1 MKKIEILSPAGTMES
16 FYAALLGGCDAVYL
30 SGYQFGARSYA
41 GNFSME
47 ELKEA
52 IEIAHLYQVKVYVT
66 VNTMIY
72 EREVENLIHYID
84 ELVTYHPDALI
95 IEDIGMFD
103 LIHQRYPQLELHA
116 STQMHLHN
124 QSGVEFAKKIGLKRA
139 VIARE
144 TPIEEIKKI
153 REQVD
158 LPIEVFCHGAL
169 CISYSGQCLM
179 SSLIG
184 GRSGNRGT
192 CTQCCRLDY
201 TLCNEQKEP
210 LEHGYLLSTKDLNT
224 LNHVGE
230 LIEAGVDSI
239 KIEGR
244 MKRPEYVYY
253 VTRLYRKAVDAY
265 YQHRKLEITE
275 EEIKQLKKLFNRGF
289 TKGFLF
295 HENMKQF
302 INSYRPNHMGTFVGT
317 VVSVKNKNIQIQLV
331 DSVSIHDGLRI
342 LDKKDVGVVLN
353 EFTCH
358 KERVKK
364 SKKGDIISLTIH
376 TTVTPGCKVVKTT
389 DYEQINQIRNI
400 LKETKRTVPIQGE
413 MICQIGKPL
422 ELKVRDQSHTI
433 VLQSEKVLEPAQK
446 RPVTKDKIKEKLMK
460 LNDTVYYFKQ
470 LTIQGEEGFIPIST
484 LNELRRTMVIKLNQL
499 RLKREDFIPQAY
511 QRIIK
516 KEPVISYHTALVHT
530 EQQYQMVSKRVQYIY
545 AESPLYEKIK
555 QDKRVILKLPNVMKT
570 YPVTDQPVLISEY
583 GSFMH
588 YKNIMTDYNF
598 NVVNSYAVRFLESL
612 GVKRVTLSLECSKE
626 QIEELYDAYLNRYQ
640 EQPSLEIIT
649 KTTPIAMTLK
659 YPLLQKY
666 HLKKGYLKRNHD
678 YFPVVQKENDTE
690 IYFCKPI
697 QKKLPIK
704 KQISVR
710 VEYFDEGA
718 VTK

>member
-1 MKKIEILSPAGTMES
+1 MNKIEILSPAGTMES

-47 ELKEA
+47 ELKEV

-84 ELVTYHPDALI
+84 ELVTYHPDAFI

-103 LIHQRYPQLELHA
+103 LIHQRYPKLELHA

-139 VIARE
+139 VVARE

-201 TLCNEQKEP
+201 TLCNEKKEP
-210 LEHGYLLSTKDLNT
+210 LEHGYMLSTKDLNT
-224 LNHVGE
+224 LDYIKE
-230 LIEAGVDSI
+230 LIEAGIDSI

-253 VTRLYRKAVDAY
+253 VTRMYRKVVDAY
-265 YQHRKLEITE
+265 YQNQPIEITE
-275 EEIKQLKKLFNRGF
+275 EEIEQLKKLFNRGF

-295 HENMKQF
+295 HENMRCF
-302 INSYRPNHMGTFVGT
+302 INAYRPNHMGIPVGK
-317 VVSVKNKNIQIQLV
+317 VISVQNKKIQIQLT

-342 LDKKDVGVVLN
+342 LDKNDVGVVLN

-358 KERVKK
+358 NKRVKK
-364 SKKGDIISLTIH
+364 ARKGDIISLTIH
-376 TTVTPGCKVVKTT
+376 DIVTPGCKVVKTT
-389 DYEQINQIRNI
+389 DYEQMHQIHKI
-400 LKETKRTVPIQGE
+400 LKETKRIVPIQGE
-413 MICQIGKPL
+413 VICKVGKPL
-422 ELKVRDQSHTI
+422 ELKVTDQSHTI
-433 VLQSEKVLEPAQK
+433 VIHTEKVLETAKKQ
-446 RPVTKDKIKEKLMK
+446 PVTKEEIKEKLMK
-460 LNDTVYYFKQ
+460 LNDTVYRFEK
-470 LTIQGEEGFIPIST
+470 LIIHGEEGFIALCT
-484 LNELRRTMVIKLNQL
+484 LNELRRSMVIKLNQL
-499 RLKREDFIPQAY
+499 RLKREDYIPQTY
-511 QRIIK
+511 QRIFK
-516 KEPVISYHTALVHT
+516 KETTISYHTALIQK
-530 EQQYQMVSKRVQYIY
+530 EDQYQLLPNKIQVIY
-545 AESPLYEKIK
+545 VEKDLYEKLK
-555 QDKRVILKLPNVMKT
+555 QDQKVVLKLPNIMKE
-570 YPVTDQPVLISEY
+570 YPKINKPVLVSEY
-583 GSFMH
+583 GSLMH
-588 YKNIMTDYNF
+588 YQNIMTDYTF
-598 NVVNSYAVRFLESL
+598 NVANSYAVRFLESL

-626 QIEELYDAYLNRYQ
+626 QIEELYDAYVARYQ
-640 EQPSLEIIT
+640 DIPSIEVIEQ
-649 KTTPIAMTLK
+649 TTPIVMTLK
-659 YPLLQKY
+659 YPLLQK
-666 HLKKGYLKRNHD
+666 HQIKKGYLTRHNH
-678 YFPVVQKENDTE
+678 YFPVIQKDNYTE
-690 IYFCKPI
+690 IYFY
-697 QKKLPIK
+697 
-704 KQISVR
+704 KQITKQIPKKEKISIR
-710 VEYFDEGA
+710 VEYF
-718 VTK
+718 K

>member
-1 MKKIEILSPAGTMES
+1 MNKIEILSPAGTMES

-47 ELKEA
+47 ELKEV

-84 ELVTYHPDALI
+84 ELVTYHPDAFI

-103 LIHQRYPQLELHA
+103 LIHQRYPKLELHA

-201 TLCNEQKEP
+201 TLCNEKKEP
-210 LEHGYLLSTKDLNT
+210 LEHGYMLSTKDLNT
-224 LNHVGE
+224 LDYIKE
-230 LIEAGVDSI
+230 LIESGIDSI

-253 VTRLYRKAVDAY
+253 VTRMYRKVVDAY
-265 YQHRKLEITE
+265 YQNQPIEITE
-275 EEIKQLKKLFNRGF
+275 EEIEQLKKLFNRGF

-295 HENMKQF
+295 HENMRCF
-302 INSYRPNHMGTFVGT
+302 INAYRPNHMGIPVGK
-317 VVSVKNKNIQIQLV
+317 VISVQNKKIQIQLT

-342 LDKKDVGVVLN
+342 LDKNDVGVVLN

-358 KERVKK
+358 NKRVKK
-364 SKKGDIISLTIH
+364 ARKGDIISLTIH
-376 TTVTPGCKVVKTT
+376 DIVTPGCKVVKTT
-389 DYEQINQIRNI
+389 DYEQMHQIHKI
-400 LKETKRTVPIQGE
+400 LKETKRIVPIQGE
-413 MICQIGKPL
+413 VICKVGKPL
-422 ELKVRDQSHTI
+422 ELKVTDQSHTI
-433 VLQSEKVLEPAQK
+433 VIHTEKVLETAKKQ
-446 RPVTKDKIKEKLMK
+446 PVTKEEIKEKLMK
-460 LNDTVYYFKQ
+460 LNDTVYRFEK
-470 LTIQGEEGFIPIST
+470 LIIHGEEGFIPLST
-484 LNELRRTMVIKLNQL
+484 LNELRRRMVIKLNQL
-499 RLKREDFIPQAY
+499 RLKREDYIPQTY
-511 QRIIK
+511 QRIFK
-516 KEPVISYHTALVHT
+516 KETTISYHTALIQK
-530 EQQYQMVSKRVQYIY
+530 EDQYQLLPNKIQVIY
-545 AESPLYEKIK
+545 VEKDLYEKLK
-555 QDKRVILKLPNVMKT
+555 QDQKVVLKLPNIMKE
-570 YPVTDQPVLISEY
+570 YPKINKPVLVSEY
-583 GSFMH
+583 GSLMH
-588 YKNIMTDYNF
+588 YQNIMTDYTF
-598 NVVNSYAVRFLESL
+598 NVANSYAVRFLESL

-626 QIEELYDAYLNRYQ
+626 QIEELYDAYVARYQ
-640 EQPSLEIIT
+640 DIPSIEVIEQ
-649 KTTPIAMTLK
+649 TTPIVMTLK

-666 HLKKGYLKRNHD
+666 QIKKGYLTRHNH
-678 YFPVVQKENDTE
+678 YFPVIQKDNYTE
-690 IYFCKPI
+690 IYFY
-697 QKKLPIK
+697 
-704 KQISVR
+704 KQITKQIPKKEKISIR
-710 VEYFDEGA
+710 VEYF
-718 VTK
+718 K

>member
-1 MKKIEILSPAGTMES
+1 MNKIEILSPAGTMES

-47 ELKEA
+47 ELKEV

-84 ELVTYHPDALI
+84 ELVTYHPDAFI

-103 LIHQRYPQLELHA
+103 LIHQRYPKLELHA

-201 TLCNEQKEP
+201 TLCNEKKEP
-210 LEHGYLLSTKDLNT
+210 LEHGYMLSTKDLNT
-224 LNHVGE
+224 LDYIKE
-230 LIEAGVDSI
+230 LIEAGIDSI

-253 VTRLYRKAVDAY
+253 VTRMYRKVVDAY
-265 YQHRKLEITE
+265 YQNQPIEITE
-275 EEIKQLKKLFNRGF
+275 EEIEQLKKLFNRGF

-295 HENMKQF
+295 HENMRCF
-302 INSYRPNHMGTFVGT
+302 INAYRPNHMGIPVGK
-317 VVSVKNKNIQIQLV
+317 VISVQNKKIQIQLT

-342 LDKKDVGVVLN
+342 LDKNDVGVVLN

-358 KERVKK
+358 NKRVKK
-364 SKKGDIISLTIH
+364 ARKGDIISLTIH
-376 TTVTPGCKVVKTT
+376 DIVTPGCKVVKTT
-389 DYEQINQIRNI
+389 DYEQMHQIHKI
-400 LKETKRTVPIQGE
+400 LKETKRIVPIQGE
-413 MICQIGKPL
+413 VICKVGKPL
-422 ELKVRDQSHTI
+422 ELKVTDQSHTI
-433 VLQSEKVLEPAQK
+433 VIHTEKVLETAKKQ
-446 RPVTKDKIKEKLMK
+446 PVTKEEIKEKLMK
-460 LNDTVYYFKQ
+460 LNDTVYRFEK
-470 LTIQGEEGFIPIST
+470 LIIHGEEGFIPLST
-484 LNELRRTMVIKLNQL
+484 LNELRRSMVIKLNQL
-499 RLKREDFIPQAY
+499 RLKREDYIPQTY
-511 QRIIK
+511 QRIFK
-516 KEPVISYHTALVHT
+516 KETTISYHTALIQK
-530 EQQYQMVSKRVQYIY
+530 EDQYQLLPNKIQVIY
-545 AESPLYEKIK
+545 VEKDLYEKLK
-555 QDKRVILKLPNVMKT
+555 QDQKVVLKLPNIMKE
-570 YPVTDQPVLISEY
+570 YPKINKPVLVSEY
-583 GSFMH
+583 GSLMH
-588 YKNIMTDYNF
+588 YQNIMTDYTF
-598 NVVNSYAVRFLESL
+598 NVANSYAVRFLESL

-626 QIEELYDAYLNRYQ
+626 QIEELYDAYVARYQ
-640 EQPSLEIIT
+640 DIPSIEVIEQ
-649 KTTPIAMTLK
+649 TTPIVMTLK

-666 HLKKGYLKRNHD
+666 QIKKGYLTRHNH
-678 YFPVVQKENDTE
+678 YFPVIQKDNYTE
-690 IYFCKPI
+690 IYFY
-697 QKKLPIK
+697 
-704 KQISVR
+704 KQITKQIPKKEKISIR
-710 VEYFDEGA
+710 VEYF
-718 VTK
+718 K

>member
-1 MKKIEILSPAGTMES
+1 MNKIEILSPAGTMES
-16 FYAALLGGCDAVYL
+16 FYAAILGGCDAIYL

-72 EREVENLIHYID
+72 EREVETLIHYID
-84 ELVTYHPDALI
+84 ELVTFHPDALI

-124 QSGVEFAKKIGLKRA
+124 QAGVEFAKKIGMKRA

-153 REQVD
+153 RQQVD
-158 LPIEVFCHGAL
+158 MPIEVFCHGAL

-201 TLCNEQKEP
+201 TLCNSQKEA
-210 LEHGYLLSTKDLNT
+210 LEEGYLLSTKDLNT
-224 LNHVGE
+224 LDYVGQF
-230 LIEAGVDSI
+230 IDAGVDSI

-244 MKRPEYVYY
+244 MKRTEYVYY
-253 VTRLYRKAVDAY
+253 VTYLYRKAVDAY
-265 YQHRKLEITE
+265 YQKKPFHITE
-275 EEIKQLKKLFNRGF
+275 QEIKQLKTLFNRGF

-302 INSYRPNHMGTFVGT
+302 INTYRPNHMGIPVGT
-317 VVSVKNKNIQIQLV
+317 VTSANNKKIQIQLT

-353 EFTCH
+353 EFTCK

-364 SKKGDIISLTIH
+364 AYKGDIITLTIH
-376 TTVTPGCKVVKTT
+376 IPVTVGCKVVKTT
-389 DYEQINQIRNI
+389 DNEQIQNIRKI
-400 LKETKRTVPIQGE
+400 LKETKRIVPIQGE
-413 MICQIGKPL
+413 VICQIGKPITL
-422 ELKVRDQSHTI
+422 RVTDQMNQIT
-433 VLQSEKVLEPAQK
+433 LQTEQVLEQAQK
-446 RPVTKDKIKEKLMK
+446 RPVTKLDIKEKLMK
-460 LNDTVYYFKQ
+460 LNDTIYQFEN
-470 LTIQGEEGFIPIST
+470 LNITGEEGFIPLST
-484 LNELRRTMVIKLNQL
+484 LNELRRTMVEKLNQL
-499 RLKREDFIPQAY
+499 RLQREDFTPQPY
-511 QRIIK
+511 QRDVK
-516 KEPVISYHTALVHT
+516 KEPVVVHHTALVYT
-530 EQQYQMVSKRVQYIY
+530 EQQYQSLPRHIQEIY
-545 AESPLYEKIK
+545 AEEELYEKIK
-555 QDKRVILKLPNVMKT
+555 QDDRVILKLSNVMRQ
-570 YPVTDQPVLISEY
+570 YPTVNRPVLVCEY
-583 GSFMH
+583 GSLMH
-588 YKNIMTDYNF
+588 YQNIIANYNL

-626 QIEELYDAYLNRYQ
+626 QIEELYDAYQNRYQ
-640 EQPSLEIIT
+640 DIPSIEVII
-649 KTTPIAMTLK
+649 KTIPVVMSLK
-659 YPLLQKY
+659 YPLLHKY
-666 HLKKGYLKRNHD
+666 HLKKAYLKRGKD
-678 YFPVVQKENDTE
+678 YFPVIQKEHQTD
-690 IYFCKPI
+690 IYFSREI
-697 QKKLPIK
+697 QNQVPDGKK
-704 KQISVR
+704 ISVR
-710 VEYFDEGA
+710 IEYVEEA
-718 VTK
+718 LHS

>member
-1 MKKIEILSPAGTMES
+1 MNKIEILSPAGTMES

-47 ELKEA
+47 ELKEV

-84 ELVTYHPDALI
+84 ELVTYHPDAFI

-103 LIHQRYPQLELHA
+103 LIHQRYPKLELHA

-201 TLCNEQKEP
+201 TLCNEKKEP
-210 LEHGYLLSTKDLNT
+210 LEHGYLLSAKDLNT
-224 LNHVGE
+224 LDYIKE
-230 LIEAGVDSI
+230 LIEAGIDSI

-253 VTRLYRKAVDAY
+253 VTRMYRKVVDAY
-265 YQHRKLEITE
+265 YQNQPIEITE
-275 EEIKQLKKLFNRGF
+275 EEIEQLKKLFNRGF

-295 HENMKQF
+295 HENMRCF
-302 INSYRPNHMGTFVGT
+302 INSYRPNHMGIPVGKII
-317 VVSVKNKNIQIQLV
+317 SVQNKKIQIQLT

-342 LDKKDVGVVLN
+342 LDKNDVGVVLN

-358 KERVKK
+358 NQRVKK
-364 SKKGDIISLTIH
+364 AIKGDIISLTIH
-376 TTVTPGCKVVKTT
+376 DTVTPGCKVVKTT
-389 DYEQINQIRNI
+389 DYEQMHQIHKI
-400 LKETKRTVPIQGE
+400 LKETKRIVPIQGE
-413 MICQIGKPL
+413 VICKVGKPL
-422 ELKVRDQSHTI
+422 ELKVTDQSHTI
-433 VLQSEKVLEPAQK
+433 VIHTEKVLEAAK
-446 RPVTKDKIKEKLMK
+446 KHPVTKEEIKEKLMK
-460 LNDTVYYFKQ
+460 LNDTVYRFEK
-470 LTIQGEEGFIPIST
+470 LIIHGEEGFIPLST
-484 LNELRRTMVIKLNQL
+484 LNELRRSMVIKLNQL
-499 RLKREDFIPQAY
+499 RLKREDYIPQTY
-511 QRIIK
+511 QRIFK
-516 KEPVISYHTALVHT
+516 KETTISYHTALIRK
-530 EQQYQMVSKRVQYIY
+530 EDQYQLLSNKIQVIY
-545 AESPLYEKIK
+545 VEKDLYEKLK
-555 QDKRVILKLPNVMKT
+555 QDQKVVLKLPNIMKE
-570 YPVTDQPVLISEY
+570 YPKINKPVLVSEY
-583 GSFMH
+583 GSLMH
-588 YKNIMTDYNF
+588 YQNIMTDYTF
-598 NVVNSYAVRFLESL
+598 NVANSYAVRFLESL

-626 QIEELYDAYLNRYQ
+626 QIEELYDAYVARYQ
-640 EQPSLEIIT
+640 DIPSIEVIEQ
-649 KTTPIAMTLK
+649 TTPIVMTLK
-659 YPLLQKY
+659 YPLLQK
-666 HLKKGYLKRNHD
+666 HQIKKGYLIRHNH
-678 YFPVVQKENDTE
+678 YFPVIQKDNYTE
-690 IYFCKPI
+690 IYFY
-697 QKKLPIK
+697 
-704 KQISVR
+704 KQITKQIPKKEKISIR
-710 VEYFDEGA
+710 VEYF
-718 VTK
+718 K

>member
-16 FYAALLGGCDAVYL
+16 FYAALLGGCDAIYL

-210 LEHGYLLSTKDLNT
+210 LEQGYLLSTKDLNT
-224 LNHVGE
+224 LDHVGE

-265 YQHRKLEITE
+265 YQHKKLEITE

-364 SKKGDIISLTIH
+364 AKKGDIISLTIH

-433 VLQSEKVLEPAQK
+433 VLQSEKVLESAQK
-446 RPVTKDKIKEKLMK
+446 RPVTKDEIKEKLMK

-499 RLKREDFIPQAY
+499 RLKREDFIPQTY

-516 KEPVISYHTALVHT
+516 KEPVISYHTALVRT
-530 EQQYQMVSKRVQYIY
+530 EQQYQMVSKRVHYIY

-570 YPVTDQPVLISEY
+570 YPVTDQLVLISEY

-710 VEYFDEGA
+710 VEYLDE
-718 VTK
+718 VLN

>member
-1 MKKIEILSPAGTMES
+1 MKQIEILSPAGTMES

-66 VNTMIY
+66 VNTMVY

-103 LIHQRYPQLELHA
+103 LIHQRYPKLELHA

-201 TLCNEQKEP
+201 TICNENKEP
-210 LEHGYLLSTKDLNT
+210 LDHGYLLSTKDLNT
-224 LNHVGE
+224 LDYVKE

-253 VTRLYRKAVDAY
+253 VTYLYRKAVDAY
-265 YQHRKLEITE
+265 DQHKKIEIID

-302 INSYRPNHMGTFVGT
+302 INSYRPNHMGIPVGK
-317 VVSVKNKNIQIQLV
+317 VISVQNKKIQIQLT

-358 KERVKK
+358 NKRVKK
-364 SKKGDIISLTIH
+364 ATKGDIISLTIH
-376 TTVTPGCKVVKTT
+376 DTVTPGCQVVKTT
-389 DYEQINQIRNI
+389 DDEQICKIRKI
-400 LKETKRTVPIQGE
+400 LKETKRVVPIQGE
-413 MICQIGKPL
+413 VICQIGKPL
-422 ELKVRDQSHTI
+422 ELKVTDQSHTL
-433 VLQSEKVLEPAQK
+433 VVHTEKILEPAQK
-446 RPVTKDKIKEKLMK
+446 HPVTKDEIKEKLMK
-460 LNDTVYYFKQ
+460 LNDTVYEFEK
-470 LTIQGEEGFIPIST
+470 LTIHGEEGFIPLST

-499 RLKREDFIPQAY
+499 RLEREDYIPQTY

-516 KEPVISYHTALVHT
+516 KESTNSCYTALIQK
-530 EQQYQMVSKRVQYIY
+530 EDQYQLLPNKIQVIY
-545 AESPLYEKIK
+545 TEKELYEKLK
-555 QDKRVILKLPNVMKT
+555 QDEKVVLKLPNIMKE
-570 YPVTDQPVLISEY
+570 YPKINKSVLVSEY
-583 GSFMH
+583 GSLMH
-588 YKNIMTDYNF
+588 YHDMITDYTF

-612 GVKRVTLSLECSKE
+612 GVKRVTVSLECSKE
-626 QIEELYDAYLNRYQ
+626 QIEELYDAYFSRYQ
-640 EQPSLEIIT
+640 DIPSIEVVV
-649 KTTPIAMTLK
+649 KTTPIVMTLK
-659 YPLLQKY
+659 YPLLQQY
-666 HLKKGYLKRNHD
+666 HLKKGYLKRNHQ
-678 YFPVVQKENDTE
+678 YFPIVQKDNYTE
-690 IYFCKPI
+690 IYFYTSFMNQVPNRKHI
-697 QKKLPIK
+697 HIREDYMEE
-704 KQISVR
+704 VR
-710 VEYFDEGA
+710 H
-718 VTK
+718 